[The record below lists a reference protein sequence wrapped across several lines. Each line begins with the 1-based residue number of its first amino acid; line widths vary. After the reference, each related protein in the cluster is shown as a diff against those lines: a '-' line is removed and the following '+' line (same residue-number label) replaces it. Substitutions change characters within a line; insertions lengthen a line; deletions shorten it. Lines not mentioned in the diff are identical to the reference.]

1 MHNIHIHIHIYIYYD
16 AMDNQCCRDVNWRPM
31 NVELYHDVNSFWW
44 FTTILIWRQ
53 SCSLLSDQWDLC
65 VQTPQTTMCFIL
77 DMLLLIRIRISSY
90 LVIRSFWHAS
100 WNTHLN
106 TNGANL
112 IIWWVDGVMTRLVES
127 VDSVWWDCVCGIYG
141 ITACDTSLSLEV
153 NLPRRSTPTACAS
166 TSCRQGKCFVEAAV
180 AYINL
185 YSSAIKTEFY
195 ARHFIRE

>member
-1 MHNIHIHIHIYIYYD
+1 MIIIIIMYIAYMIGCDAYTHTYTYIYIYYD

-65 VQTPQTTMCFIL
+65 VQTPQTTMCLIL

-127 VDSVWWDCVCGIYG
+127 VDSVWWDCVCGI
-141 ITACDTSLSLEV
+141 
-153 NLPRRSTPTACAS
+153 
-166 TSCRQGKCFVEAAV
+166 
-180 AYINL
+180 
-185 YSSAIKTEFY
+185 
-195 ARHFIRE
+195 

>member
-1 MHNIHIHIHIYIYYD
+1 MLPGCKLTSDECRIISWCQLILMIH
-16 AMDNQCCRDVNWRPM
+16 RDFNMTPVLFPSIGSM
-31 NVELYHDVNSFWW
+31 GFV
-44 FTTILIWRQ
+44 
-53 SCSLLSDQWDLC
+53 C

>member
-1 MHNIHIHIHIYIYYD
+1 MLPGCKLTSDECRIISWCQLILMIHHDFNMTPLLFPSIGSMGFVCANAPD
-16 AMDNQCCRDVNWRPM
+16 DDVFHFGHA
-31 NVELYHDVNSFWW
+31 VVDTDTY
-44 FTTILIWRQ
+44 
-53 SCSLLSDQWDLC
+53 
-65 VQTPQTTMCFIL
+65 FIL
-77 DMLLLIRIRISSY
+77 FSY
-90 LVIRSFWHAS
+90 KVILTCKLAS